1 MECEPGQEGQV
12 DFGAGAPIISAEG
25 KRKKSHVFRITLSSS
40 RKGYSEAVFRQT
52 TEDYIRALENSFWH
66 FGGAPRTLVIDNLKA
81 AVNKADW
88 YDPELH
94 PKIQSFCEH
103 YGTVILPTKPYTPR
117 HKGKIECGIGYVKNN
132 ALKGR
137 KFASLAEENE
147 YLLNWEKRIAD
158 TRIHG
163 TTRKQVGKVFAEVE
177 KEYLLPLPAGRF
189 GSFEEAKRS
198 VHRDGYIEVAKGY
211 YSVPPEYVGRQ
222 VWARWDGHLV
232 RVFNSKMEQ
241 LTLHVQG
248 EPGKFHTK
256 PSHIDSRKTSKVEKG
271 TVWLLQRASL
281 IGPQTD
287 QWAQALLKARGVE
300 GIRPLVGLLNLA
312 QRHPCDLIENAC
324 EIALSH
330 DAFRLRTIRE
340 LIKKGGSKQEPLEFI
355 DEHPI
360 IRQMSDYGEFVKDC
374 FG

>member
-1 MECEPGQEGQV
+1 
-12 DFGAGAPIISAEG
+12 
-25 KRKKSHVFRITLSSS
+25 
-40 RKGYSEAVFRQT
+40 
-52 TEDYIRALENSFWH
+52 
-66 FGGAPRTLVIDNLKA
+66 
-81 AVNKADW
+81 
-88 YDPELH
+88 
-94 PKIQSFCEH
+94 
-103 YGTVILPTKPYTPR
+103 
-117 HKGKIECGIGYVKNN
+117 
-132 ALKGR
+132 
-137 KFASLAEENE
+137 
-147 YLLNWEKRIAD
+147 
-158 TRIHG
+158 
-163 TTRKQVGKVFAEVE
+163 
-177 KEYLLPLPAGRF
+177 
-189 GSFEEAKRS
+189 
-198 VHRDGYIEVAKGY
+198 
-211 YSVPPEYVGRQ
+211 
-222 VWARWDGHLV
+222 
-232 RVFNSKMEQ
+232 
-241 LTLHVQG
+241 
-248 EPGKFHTK
+248 
-256 PSHIDSRKTSKVEKG
+256 VEKG